1 MMDHEYKEQMLESQR
16 NQEEYL
22 RQIADHLCHLRAK
35 LAGDLEGV
43 FVSREPNDSPLEV
56 VVVEKR
62 DD

>member
-35 LAGDLEGV
+35 LVGDLEGV
-43 FVSREPNDSPLEV
+43 FVPRLRNDNPLGVNSE
-56 VVVEKR
+56 ENS